1 MDLNE
6 RVQEDLK
13 SAMKSGDALR
23 LGVLRLLKTRIKE
36 ARVAKRE
43 DLTDEEIYKVVMTEA
58 KRRREAIELF
68 EKGGRGDLAAREK
81 QEIEILET
89 FLPPKLSADE
99 LKAFAANAIKEAD
112 AEDPKDLGRVM
123 KALMPKVAGRAEGS
137 LVSKIVRDLLAKK
150 ND

>member
-23 LGVLRLLKTRIKE
+23 VGVLRLLKTRVKE

-58 KRRREAIELF
+58 KQRREAIELF

-89 FLPPKLSADE
+89 YLPPKLSADE
-99 LKAFAANAIKEAD
+99 LKALAANAIKEAD
-112 AEDPKDLGRVM
+112 AKDPKDLGRVM

-137 LVSKIVRDLLAKK
+137 LVSKIVRDLLAEN